1 MGAGASS
8 PRRGSTSSSPAGSSS
23 TNNHRQGRRRSGSPS
38 GRRRSRRRDA
48 PPQAAVTAAQSRG
61 DVVTF
66 TGGAGQ
72 QISMCLCKPRRL
84 EYILEGQWVR
94 AIENISASLDP
105 DGIDLCTDNGEVL
118 TDLPQRDSGLLRILG
133 GLARLATRASVP
145 HDLWRDVR
153 EAGIEVAHTN
163 TDSCY
168 YCSRPLATA
177 PAFCT
182 VTGRLHPVPPFQGW
196 EPVPPE
202 EALSA
207 AEEREDFVIFENEM
221 GVEHKLVFVNVGRL
235 EKFVAGEWKRPITRL
250 EVPHVG
256 ARTLRDY
263 HVAAPAGCMLKADGI
278 KDLLA
283 EIAVLADRA
292 AVDHNLWEHS
302 SPPALCRDC
311 RKPLHL
317 APVCPETNQPHVA
330 TSVESP
336 ASTQVR
342 SPIPNNLNDN
352 GSLRVRRRLS
362 GPSEHPTTPQVTP
375 LSPTSP
381 LPVEGGNGSPPAL
394 LPPSVSDQ
402 TNCNQNNN
410 LNLTLETVEGDEQ
423 HDQDHVDH
431 VHGIVS
437 EECCV
442 CLEEPKN
449 TVLMPCRH
457 LCVCSG
463 CAQILTQCPLCRF
476 VVVHRFEVF

>member
-8 PRRGSTSSSPAGSSS
+8 PRPASPSTS
-23 TNNHRQGRRRSGSPS
+23 HRQGRRRSGSP

-66 TGGAGQ
+66 AGGAGQ

-207 AEEREDFVIFENEM
+207 AENRSDLVEFENEQ
-221 GVEHKLVFVNVGRL
+221 GVVHKFVFVNVGRL

-250 EVPHVG
+250 EVPHIG

-263 HVAAPAGCMLKADGI
+263 HVAAPAGCMLRSEGI
-278 KDLLA
+278 RDLLA

-292 AVDHNLWEHS
+292 AVEHNLWEHS

-317 APVCPETNQPHVA
+317 APVCSETNQPHAVGSA
-330 TSVESP
+330 EPSSS
-336 ASTQVR
+336 AMIR
-342 SPIPNNLNDN
+342 SPIPVHLNDN

-362 GPSEHPTTPQVTP
+362 GPSEHPTTPQIAP
-375 LSPTSP
+375 ISPTSP
-381 LPVEGGNGSPPAL
+381 VPVENLSPPQSL
-394 LPPSVSDQ
+394 LPPAVSEM
-402 TNCNQNNN
+402 TPNAH
-410 LNLTLETVEGDEQ
+410 NLTVETVEDDE
-423 HDQDHVDH
+423 QDHVDH

-442 CLEEPKN
+442 CLE
-449 TVLMPCRH
+449 
-457 LCVCSG
+457 VCHVI
-463 CAQILTQCPLCRF
+463 CLF
-476 VVVHRFEVF
+476 FF